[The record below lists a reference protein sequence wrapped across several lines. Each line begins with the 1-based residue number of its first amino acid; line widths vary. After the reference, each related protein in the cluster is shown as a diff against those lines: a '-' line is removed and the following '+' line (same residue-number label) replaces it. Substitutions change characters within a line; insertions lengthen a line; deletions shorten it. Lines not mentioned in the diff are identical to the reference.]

1 MQRLPVINGLRGY
14 AILGVIYFH
23 LLGVAF
29 NQPGWMNI
37 SIGNITIMPLTY
49 LSNGWVGVNLF
60 FMLSGFVL
68 YLPYAAGSRNLDTG
82 REIRAFFKNRAARL
96 FPLYYIALVISIIF
110 ILHQTNIYD
119 VEFWK
124 QTLLMFTFTFNFTKE
139 TFIPPHNY
147 VLWSLGIEVLFSL
160 VFPFLV
166 LLINRWNMRTFVM
179 GVFIMSLVVRIIS
192 HFYPEYIVAPHLNMI
207 KDSLPG
213 RLDDFAAGMLICHLW
228 HKGWKAGWF
237 RENAEFLF
245 LLSLVVITLG
255 FYFSDYIF
263 LKFAPAWTEPLL
275 NNVFHIGFAMIT
287 FALLYMQKNILRFL
301 FTNRFLQL
309 SGMMCYSLYLWHG
322 NMRWFFIMDYS
333 VLRVSCYLFFLFLLS
348 FLTYRYI
355 EFGNKKLNDILPE

>member
-1 MQRLPVINGLRGY
+1 MQRLSVINGLRGY

-23 LLGVAF
+23 LLGVFF

-37 SIGNITIMPLTY
+37 SIGDITIMPLTY

-68 YLPYAAGSRNLDTG
+68 YLPYARGDRQLNSKEDILG
-82 REIRAFFKNRAARL
+82 FFKHRAARL

-119 VEFWK
+119 TDFWK

-160 VFPFLV
+160 VFP
-166 LLINRWNMRTFVM
+166 LLILSIKKWNMRSFVIS
-179 GVFIMSLVVRIIS
+179 VFIMSLLVRIIS
-192 HFYPEYIVAPHLNMI
+192 HFYPEYIVAPHLSMI

-213 RLDDFAAGMLICHLW
+213 RLDDFAAGMFVCHLW
-228 HKGWKAGWF
+228 HTGWKEKWF
-237 RENAEFLF
+237 KHNSEFLF
-245 LLSLVVITLG
+245 LLSLLVITVG
-255 FYFSDYIF
+255 FYFSDYLF
-263 LKFAPAWTEPLL
+263 LRFAPAWTEPFL
-275 NNVFHIGFAMIT
+275 NNIFQTGFAMIT
-287 FALLYMQKNILRFL
+287 IALLYMRKNVISWL

-333 VLRVSCYLFFLFLLS
+333 VLRICCYLFFLFLLS

-355 EFGNKKLNDILPE
+355 EFGNKKLKDILPD